1 MGWTILEVAHSSQV
15 VVSGSRAV
23 VSFPRVTYKLYLL
36 LDKTEGLFCKI
47 SGVEEPQCGREFC

>member
-1 MGWTILEVAHSSQV
+1 MEVAHSSQV